1 MCGTRDPRLATR
13 EHQEE
18 SGTLQSKLT
27 RTKMMKSPAYAVVA
41 DSEGSL
47 QSDVIVHGKV
57 IVPLL
62 DRRKRELGIAFA
74 TGTVLGVVLLWLLL
88 LASGRLV
95 PQVPTPSLLPV
106 DAPPASHSEA
116 NGTVIYPLKPPPQN
130 DTPAAQQQQQQGQHD
145 QIGTEDPPSSSWWS
159 AATSTV
165 SGWFGGGD
173 AHHSTKL
180 AGGGRD
186 WLVDAQTGTVS
197 AKLNPD
203 FRLGVGPAPLVLVP
217 SDSKNALFFLQ
228 SPTRSVPTIDLVVD
242 PNSEF
247 VGFSKEAAETVEGF
261 EVFHTVVSPFVEPLS
276 VTYKDDTFLVY
287 DDEYVLDVAWWKIVE
302 GEYVNF
308 VKALDGSTFT
318 KHGGRDWIWNE
329 NGSLSPKLNK
339 ELVLGRGPKTLII
352 TLLEDQALHLSH
364 AQDLANGETV
374 PMELAGAQEGLGTKV
389 AQSTSDGWL
398 YREIVLVN
406 EDPVRIKYDGNFI
419 LTSDEAF
426 ALDIAEWRL
435 EQGNVVA
442 FVGGND

>member
-1 MCGTRDPRLATR
+1 MFCQRVCGTRDPRLATR
-13 EHQEE
+13 EHREE
-18 SGTLQSKLT
+18 SGTLPPKLT
-27 RTKMMKSPAYAVVA
+27 RTKMMKSPAYEVVA

-130 DTPAAQQQQQQGQHD
+130 DTPAAQQQQQQSQHD

-261 EVFHTVVSPFVEPLS
+261 EVSTRLCPPSSNPYQSRTRTIPFS
-276 VTYKDDTFLVY
+276 SMMM
-287 DDEYVLDVAWWKIVE
+287 
-302 GEYVNF
+302 
-308 VKALDGSTFT
+308 STSWMLP
-318 KHGGRDWIWNE
+318 GGRLW
-329 NGSLSPKLNK
+329 K
-339 ELVLGRGPKTLII
+339 E
-352 TLLEDQALHLSH
+352 S
-364 AQDLANGETV
+364 
-374 PMELAGAQEGLGTKV
+374 M
-389 AQSTSDGWL
+389 
-398 YREIVLVN
+398 
-406 EDPVRIKYDGNFI
+406 
-419 LTSDEAF
+419 
-426 ALDIAEWRL
+426 
-435 EQGNVVA
+435 
-442 FVGGND
+442 